1 MCVLVYSSPS
11 LPDGKWVQCH
21 AVCCWRCI
29 FLVSKDFKNVTK
41 SRICYDE
48 WRECKRQDGS
58 KAAQW
63 SSIWQ
68 YLCKVVKQSD
78 LCDCNRVRNEE
89 ERSQRN
95 ESRKKRWEERPKV
108 EKHPLHCF
116 FSFPF
121 PTLAPMLNP
130 AFCGTLTNTF
140 YLHFKTNLPNS
151 FIFFTGYGEVPDLPL
166 RPLKVSD
173 RDVDLIS
180 TDTKDLKV
188 SAWISHCS
196 QTNVESRG
204 RKGVGDCRGGRDR
217 VRRKMGFETWGG
229 VSTEQLPNGPT
240 MTRTCVIMQTLWRI
254 DGGKWSL
261 LSSMCFCA
269 HPPARFKTS
278 LCTLSLVKPEAWTRS
293 VTRQTPGVSWP
304 HENG

>member
-63 SSIWQ
+63 SSLWQ
-68 YLCKVVKQSD
+68 HLCKVVKQSD

-166 RPLKVSD
+166 CPLKVN
-173 RDVDLIS
+173 L
-180 TDTKDLKV
+180 
-188 SAWISHCS
+188 
-196 QTNVESRG
+196 
-204 RKGVGDCRGGRDR
+204 
-217 VRRKMGFETWGG
+217 
-229 VSTEQLPNGPT
+229 
-240 MTRTCVIMQTLWRI
+240 
-254 DGGKWSL
+254 
-261 LSSMCFCA
+261 CF
-269 HPPARFKTS
+269 
-278 LCTLSLVKPEAWTRS
+278 W
-293 VTRQTPGVSWP
+293 
-304 HENG
+304 